1 MSDGGTVSDGGTMC
15 DAGTMRDGGSMSDA
29 GTMRDGGSM
38 SSAGLAVRD
47 PEAADRGA
55 GGDGHI
61 HGWRWLLA
69 RLRRRLRVVWAGAFL
84 QWVAPAVALVALAV
98 VAVGWFAPIPS
109 PDRFVAVT
117 VLLLTLGVILMA
129 AGRKIPTPVVARAA
143 DRWLGT
149 GDAFITAHELA
160 GEPVPGPLAGAV
172 ERRAQRWA
180 TGVRP
185 GAVVSMKAQPRRLGM
200 AGAAGTAALILA
212 FVPGPQDDARLQA
225 AVRKATLA
233 AQADT
238 LQKAAAELRRTA
250 TSPAADN
257 ATEQAAQ
264 HLDDLANALQHT
276 SSLHNARQAL
286 DRADDELAR
295 SIDPS
300 QLTAKTAARGLER
313 SLQDRPLTSGAG
325 SNAAAQLRAAA
336 GAVDARTPAERAALA
351 DRLEEL
357 ARAQQA
363 ANRAAADA
371 LQRAADALR
380 RGDAAGAARA
390 MQDAADAQE
399 RAAERAAA
407 SDAASSAAS
416 QVAQARQ
423 GIEDAA
429 TAAKGVTPPGN
440 ATSGGDVASNV
451 GQPGDPA
458 ARQANAGGSQPQV
471 QGEGLKTGETA
482 GQGRAS
488 DPGAGTGQTGGAQAS
503 GSPGAA
509 AQGQGSQGQGA
520 QGQGSQGQGAQGQ
533 GAQGQGSPGQGQT
546 NGQGRGQGRQGAV
559 SGLAPGTGT
568 GQSLGRGDGQGPGQG
583 LSSGRVSSS
592 ANGVSGKV
600 AGAADNGQP
609 HGGTGGVG
617 TPNGSGS
624 QPVDK
629 GVATGS
635 GAHIYDPGQVDRLI
649 VTSPSNEGPTQRIG
663 KADGPTS
670 DGRVAVPLAQALP
683 RYEAQAVAAVRSAN
697 LTPSERDLVRVYFD
711 RLSKAAGAPTADS
724 AAGAR

>member
-1 MSDGGTVSDGGTMC
+1 
-15 DAGTMRDGGSMSDA
+15 MSDA
-29 GTMRDGGSM
+29 GPM
-38 SSAGLAVRD
+38 SSARLAVRD
-47 PEAADRGA
+47 PEAADRA
-55 GGDGHI
+55 VGGDGRI
-61 HGWRWLLA
+61 HGWPWLLA

-117 VLLLTLGVILMA
+117 AFLLTLGVLVMA
-129 AGRKIPTPVVARAA
+129 AGRKIPTSVVARAA
-143 DRWLGT
+143 DRWLVT

-185 GAVVSMKAQPRRLGM
+185 GAVVSVMAQPRRLAV
-200 AGAAGTAALILA
+200 AGAAGTVALILA
-212 FVPGPQDDARLQA
+212 LVPGPQDDARLQA
-225 AVRKATLA
+225 AVRKAALA
-233 AQADT
+233 EQADT
-238 LQKAAAELRRTA
+238 LHRAAAELRRTA

-257 ATEQAAQ
+257 TTEQAAQ
-264 HLDDLANALQHT
+264 HLDDLADALQRT
-276 SSLHNARQAL
+276 SSLNNARQAL

-313 SLQDRPLTSGAG
+313 SLQDRPLTGGVG
-325 SNAAAQLRAAA
+325 SDAAAQLRAAA
-336 GAVDARTPAERAALA
+336 GALDARTPAERAALA

-357 ARAQQA
+357 ARAQRA
-363 ANRAAADA
+363 GNRAAADA

-407 SDAASSAAS
+407 SDAASRAS
-416 QVAQARQ
+416 GQVAQARQ
-423 GIEDAA
+423 GVEDAA
-429 TAAKGVTPPGN
+429 TASDGVLRPENGTASDGVAGNDAGQRADSATPQGN
-440 ATSGGDVASNV
+440 A
-451 GQPGDPA
+451 
-458 ARQANAGGSQPQV
+458 RGSQPQV
-471 QGEGLKTGETA
+471 QGEGSRPGETA
-482 GQGRAS
+482 AQGRAS
-488 DPGAGTGQTGGAQAS
+488 DPSARTGQTGGAQAR
-503 GSPGAA
+503 AA
-509 AQGQGSQGQGA
+509 GA
-520 QGQGSQGQGAQGQ
+520 QGQGSQGQGSQGSGKSQGQ
-533 GAQGQGSPGQGQT
+533 GQGQGQT
-546 NGQGRGQGRQGAV
+546 NGQGRGQGQQGAG
-559 SGLAPGTGT
+559 SGLAQGTGT

-583 LSSGRVSSS
+583 LASGRVSSS

-609 HGGTGGVG
+609 HVGTGGIG

-624 QPVDK
+624 QPIDK
-629 GVATGS
+629 GVVTGS
-635 GAHIYDPGQVDRLI
+635 GARIYDPGQVDRLI
-649 VTSPSNEGPTQRIG
+649 VTSPANEGPTQRIG
-663 KADGPTS
+663 KADGPTR

-683 RYEAQAVAAVRSAN
+683 RYEAQAVAAVRSAT

-711 RLSKAAGAPTADS
+711 RLSKAAGAATTDN
-724 AAGAR
+724 AAGATKP

>member
-1 MSDGGTVSDGGTMC
+1 MSDGGTVRSGV
-15 DAGTMRDGGSMSDA
+15 
-29 GTMRDGGSM
+29 
-38 SSAGLAVRD
+38 LAVRD

-69 RLRRRLRVVWAGAFL
+69 RLRRRLRLVWAGAFL

-129 AGRKIPTPVVARAA
+129 VGRTIPTPVVARAA

-185 GAVVSMKAQPRRLGM
+185 GAVVSMRAQPRRLGM

-225 AVRKATLA
+225 ALRKATLA

-363 ANRAAADA
+363 GNRAAADA

-399 RAAERAAA
+399 RAAARAAA

-429 TAAKGVTPPGN
+429 TASKGVTPPGN
-440 ATSGGDVASNV
+440 ATSGDDDASNV

-458 ARQANAGGSQPQV
+458 TPQANAGRSQPQV
-471 QGEGLKTGETA
+471 QDEGSKAGETA

-503 GSPGAA
+503 GSPGAGA
-509 AQGQGSQGQGA
+509 QGQNTQGQGSQGQGSPA
-520 QGQGSQGQGAQGQ
+520 NGKSQGQGQGSQ
-533 GAQGQGSPGQGQT
+533 GQGQT
-546 NGQGRGQGRQGAV
+546 NGQGRGQGQQGAV
-559 SGLAPGTGT
+559 SGLAQGTGT

-624 QPVDK
+624 QPIDK

-635 GAHIYDPGQVDRLI
+635 GAHIYDPEQVDRLI
-649 VTSPSNEGPTQRIG
+649 VTSPANEGPTQRIG

-711 RLSKAAGAPTADS
+711 RLSKAAGAPTADN
-724 AAGAR
+724 AAGAAKP